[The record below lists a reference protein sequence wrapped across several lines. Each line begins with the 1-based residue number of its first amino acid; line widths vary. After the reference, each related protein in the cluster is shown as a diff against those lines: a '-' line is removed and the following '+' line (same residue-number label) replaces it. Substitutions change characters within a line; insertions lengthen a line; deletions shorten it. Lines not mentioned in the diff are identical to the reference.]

1 LADIEFVE
9 SKQNGVAS
17 FMVGTT
23 DFYIPLGDMLDLD
36 VEREREKIMTDLE
49 YYRGFLE
56 SVMKKLNNERFVKN
70 APANVLELEK
80 KKKNDTEQKIKSLSE
95 RLKELKN

>member
-1 LADIEFVE
+1 
-9 SKQNGVAS
+9 
-17 FMVGTT
+17 
-23 DFYIPLGDMLDLD
+23 
-36 VEREREKIMTDLE
+36 
-49 YYRGFLE
+49 
-56 SVMKKLNNERFVKN
+56 MKKLNNERFVKN

>member
-1 LADIEFVE
+1 
-9 SKQNGVAS
+9 
-17 FMVGTT
+17 M
-23 DFYIPLGDMLDLD
+23 LD
-36 VEREREKIMTDLE
+36 VESEREKILADLE

-80 KKKNDTEQKIKSLSE
+80 KKRSDTEQKIKSLSE
-95 RLKELKN
+95 RLQEL